1 MDSDILPLIDFS
13 KVFKKKKIIP
23 SSHDLGSLN
32 LNKKKKKEANKEI
45 PTENE
50 KEEEKKETNNTENN
64 EEYTYE
70 FLIDRIAKMLD
81 QHNQGSD
88 LKKNNLKISVPEIIT
103 IGKTKS
109 AWVNFDKFVNALNRP
124 HDHLLNYVLGELGVQ
139 GTIGGENQIII
150 KMKVNK
156 KDIEN
161 ILRKYIHDYVQCS
174 NCKSF
179 RTVIRKDPST
189 RLQKIYCESCFAEK
203 TIQHLYK
210 SVRAGK

>member
-13 KVFKKKKIIP
+13 KVFKKKKIIA
-23 SSHDLGSLN
+23 SSDDLGSLN
-32 LNKKKKKEANKEI
+32 LNKKKKKNKEI
-45 PTENE
+45 SENKIE
-50 KEEEKKETNNTENN
+50 EEEKKDSKIIENN

-88 LKKNNLKISVPEIIT
+88 LNKNNLKISVPEIIT

-124 HDHLLNYVLGELGVQ
+124 RDHLLNYVLGELGVQ

-161 ILRKYIHDYVQCS
+161 VLRKYIHDYVQCS

>member
-1 MDSDILPLIDFS
+1 
-13 KVFKKKKIIP
+13 
-23 SSHDLGSLN
+23 
-32 LNKKKKKEANKEI
+32 LNKKKKKEINKEE
-45 PTENE
+45 TNE
-50 KEEEKKETNNTENN
+50 SETKNETNDNNTENT

-70 FLIDRIAKMLD
+70 FLINRIAEKL
-81 QHNQGSD
+81 NEVNKVAD
-88 LKKNNLKISVPEIIT
+88 LKIKLSVPEIIT
-103 IGKTKS
+103 IGKSKS
-109 AWVNFDKFVNALNRP
+109 AWVNFDKFVTAFNRP
-124 HDHLLNYVLGELGVQ
+124 QEHLLNYVLGELGVQ

-179 RTVIRKDPST
+179 RTVIRKDPQR

>member
-1 MDSDILPLIDFS
+1 MDSEILPLIDFS
-13 KVFKKKKIIP
+13 KVFKKKKIIA
-23 SSHDLGSLN
+23 SSDDLGSLN
-32 LNKKKKKEANKEI
+32 LNKKKKKNKEI
-45 PTENE
+45 SENKIE
-50 KEEEKKETNNTENN
+50 EEEKKDSKIIENN

-109 AWVNFDKFVNALNRP
+109 AWVDVDKFVNALNRP

>member
-1 MDSDILPLIDFS
+1 MDSEILPLIDFS
-13 KVFKKKKIIP
+13 KVFKKKKID
-23 SSHDLGSLN
+23 DLEDLN
-32 LNKKKKKEANKEI
+32 LNKKKKKEINKEE
-45 PTENE
+45 TNE
-50 KEEEKKETNNTENN
+50 SETKNETNDNNTENT

-70 FLIDRIAKMLD
+70 FLINRIAEKL
-81 QHNQGSD
+81 NEVNKVAD
-88 LKKNNLKISVPEIIT
+88 LKIKLSVPEIIT
-103 IGKTKS
+103 IGKSKS
-109 AWVNFDKFVNALNRP
+109 AWVNFDKFVTAFNRP
-124 HDHLLNYVLGELGVQ
+124 QEHLLNYVLGELGVQ

-179 RTVIRKDPST
+179 RTVIRKDPQR

>member
-1 MDSDILPLIDFS
+1 MDSEILPLIDFS
-13 KVFKKKKIIP
+13 KVFKKKKIIA
-23 SSHDLGSLN
+23 SSDDLGSLN
-32 LNKKKKKEANKEI
+32 LNKKKKKNKEI
-45 PTENE
+45 SENKIE
-50 KEEEKKETNNTENN
+50 EEEKKDSKIIENN

-88 LKKNNLKISVPEIIT
+88 LNKNNLKISVPEIIT

-161 ILRKYIHDYVQCS
+161 VLRKYIHDYVQCS

>member
-1 MDSDILPLIDFS
+1 MVDTEILPLIDFS
-13 KVFKKKKIIP
+13 KVFKKKKVD
-23 SSHDLGSLN
+23 DLEDLN
-32 LNKKKKKEANKEI
+32 LNKKKKKEINKE
-45 PTENE
+45 TNE
-50 KEEEKKETNNTENN
+50 SETKNEYKDNNTENN

-70 FLIDRIAKMLD
+70 FLIDRIAKKLNE
-81 QHNQGSD
+81 NQNAD
-88 LKKNNLKISVPEIIT
+88 LKKNNLKLSVPEITT
-103 IGKTKS
+103 IGKSKS
-109 AWVNFDKFVNALNRP
+109 AWVNFDKFVTAFNRP
-124 HDHLLNYVLGELGVQ
+124 HEHLLNYVLGELGVQ

-179 RTVIRKDPST
+179 RTVIKKDPQT